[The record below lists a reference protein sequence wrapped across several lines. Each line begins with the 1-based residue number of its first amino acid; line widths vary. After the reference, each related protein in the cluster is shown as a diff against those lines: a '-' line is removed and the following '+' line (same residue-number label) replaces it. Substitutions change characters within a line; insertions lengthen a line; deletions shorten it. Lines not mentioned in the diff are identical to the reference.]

1 MTTQLCVCLQDTI
14 YHWVRLL
21 DRLDE
26 FLTYCTKDHVKKML
40 DPECAV
46 EVELPVE
53 EEDVISALDCSIEVL
68 AHVAGKEQYSSLDQI
83 CDLLACSNYRI
94 VNRAL
99 VLLEIV
105 YQRSMGV
112 YQAVPPDLPYF
123 LEAIAAPSSGPSLL
137 HIVEGKV
144 PMKKRDASLLEFTV
158 EPNPVEEEDERTE
171 EEKLPNYGQRR
182 SFKVAKRTDLP
193 ADDFKALRHLMHE
206 HGPIRGRRQRF
217 RLLTE
222 IRACSLFDCA
232 GKDRLELEAK
242 NRLLAGSVLVPVCI
256 GGELWGKTHDALK
269 KMELDEVFKKTF
281 GEESSFP
288 EAILPEVLT
297 ALANKY
303 IGSDRSTHKMG
314 LIDTILKGGE
324 FSPFGRFLQRRSERV
339 RGSCSELDVRILEAT
354 LHAAAM
360 LCDMTLFCE
369 ELVDARFFESILPLI
384 GDQSGDCRR
393 NIVASCLRA
402 VEAMFHVS
410 ASPAGA
416 ERFAACNGLE
426 ILEQRLEFEI
436 YSAKSERQIAYGQKF
451 LVKKLLKTMTK
462 VIMTSDTSGIEEKRV
477 KVLYGAIK
485 EIFDSYTIFEAGV
498 FDSASTCFRELLNHD
513 PLQYKTMSSF
523 GLDVAYL
530 NAVSSMKG
538 RDSDVTLNII
548 PTLSAM
554 CLSETGRSLVKS
566 RKAVQYIADTFLD
579 VKALCLLPTSQGI
592 GRALEEMVRHHETM
606 IGEVVESMVLAV
618 DIVRKI
624 ASTGEIEVQLEERL
638 AKDLPTFV
646 SIAISRL
653 SEVINPVCEVNEAA
667 TTQFFEQGGLQLYM
681 DLVQPKFAIDCFCC
695 TRAASSTSNFFKNL
709 ILLEN
714 KRDYVLEILMK
725 EARFALNE
733 ANVFF
738 GELEKQHHIYNEDFC
753 ISKCQDDDLGPLL
766 RSISK
771 STILIGSFAPLPF
784 MSSNNK
790 SMRIYIDKA
799 LCILPD
805 LGKVLSRVIRLLTVS
820 DEWRLRMDIELMA
833 AVKDSPEEKL
843 LKSRDMDVEKKRDA
857 LNLFFRASCHLCNIF
872 GRISEGSVLT
882 WENQS
887 QGDRAARTIALLSAS
902 LMMDTFSYLLK
913 FDAQS
918 DLVQGRR
925 QRHMIRLCRILTALV
940 FDHRKKSVHICIMN
954 AMFRFGLLDFFLGE
968 VVCVAQVALK
978 AVQNVEEKIFVPSLK
993 ELKEQERQFETT
1005 GIGRSPLSK
1014 DIQADEWMR
1023 RSLIISNQHALLSML
1038 GFLEIITSKD
1048 AYKCSEIRSKILDP
1062 HLFSLP
1068 DWIDSKNYKPVSA
1081 AEITGPIC
1089 WHVWNCLEDIS
1100 LANADGWS
1108 RSPLPL
1114 AKYVKVLLHCRK
1126 CLDAIQWPSVEE
1138 AFGTLKSADHVAKVK
1153 DKALK
1158 QDPKLSTSVLY
1169 CAFRSLDDGHMPDAV
1184 ESLLETRRKNNE
1196 LTGSEMHWLF
1206 FEGEI
1211 KSFNEK
1217 EFKLLCDV
1225 GSVSH
1230 SSKVSVEQMDALIS
1244 INIQANEGISN
1255 VINRLALRYE
1265 GDRDENFV
1273 RGSLDDILS
1282 LVENLP
1288 DSSFPMSDILVQSFN
1303 GNLSELRL
1311 LIDKHLDEMEARIMG
1326 MSEEASKDWV
1336 NLGKDKE
1343 MSALFK
1349 LVSSMLN
1356 ASSVLRKSNAF
1367 TDGLAQR
1374 LLKFLQMWKEAVQV
1388 SKKAKT
1394 RNLLKVP
1401 YWVDACMLCLA
1412 ILGEESYRPKER
1424 IPNLQSDTADPKK
1437 IFISRVKAAL
1447 PPLESGQVSI
1457 LVEASEIAVEC
1468 LKISYRFAEH
1478 VWRPLPKEEMESPE
1492 HCYDPSPQSSVA
1504 AILEFL
1510 AMSSKNRKVSDGI
1523 INKNGHHLI
1532 LAIPESAHTAEC
1544 DGFVALVLHQLI
1556 QDDQSLQTGMEGS
1569 IKASL
1574 SRRNRNLSQRGMSLK
1589 QFSANFI
1596 ALACRDA
1603 ASFCR
1608 AVDNVCTF
1616 SRIGNRVEVRLH
1628 SSSDRV
1634 EDGSNE
1640 QKVSDTGDG
1649 GRKNSGAQV
1658 AENIQA
1664 EKKTPKKWTKM
1675 LPSSVIQIID
1685 GIIGRLIYLSS
1696 PAAVQKILL
1705 ASQSRSDDKS
1715 AKKLNLERFL
1725 LSQQTLCI
1733 NVISELLISS
1743 SHCITAFLRRD
1754 ADPLSDWVVNKQGLQ
1769 TPQSKMSKK
1778 EKQSSK
1784 KSKNKETR
1792 SIPQGSTKPA
1802 VGYEGSNLCFLI
1814 GFILR
1819 NQVSYHNHGENVP
1832 TRTTLSKD
1840 ACSLLIALAQKSQEG
1855 QRRICQ
1861 EIQLI
1866 LHSFAYPGQGNPSNY
1881 TDLRSLDKKAGE
1893 RRSISAD
1900 LEGALILLA
1909 TMVSVQGNSSP
1920 HADASYPKDIIERFL
1935 QGGMVSLLVDTI
1947 NQLDLSDTSNE
1958 RLKLLLSAIIRSIE
1972 RLTTVRATVKAADSL
1987 GEESDMGV
1995 PFEELVAQLNE
2006 RGWLLAHEEDIDGS
2020 SGDNEDAMMLE
2031 DVEDSGDG
2039 ESSYYSSMDSEEDS
2053 EVWSYTDS
2061 GHSIDDASSDD
2072 PLVVEVGETSDEGS
2086 MDDSMDDDMSDSD
2099 VEDGAVEEEDEDDML
2114 LDMEYDFDDIF
2125 PVEDGSTETRRAP
2138 IFRDGLPVF
2147 ARNMQRGSR
2156 SLLEP
2161 IADVPSDDDAFL
2173 DGNEEGAE
2181 EYYSDEEY
2189 EEDGTCPYGDDSI
2202 VSNHNYA
2209 NTLAARFWIQE
2220 QDGERNNLQ
2229 FNQDPLFGTAFISS
2243 RLLLPAFRPSRFSD
2257 TEIPASDYHHSILT
2271 RPISGMV
2278 RESGRHSELPSL
2290 LSNESSP
2297 SRYFGRWIPAH
2308 RYEQR
2313 GNSIFRSQPGLN
2325 RLPEQN
2331 AQIVEHFATMI
2342 DDPASAEQQDN
2353 SARDRR
2359 RDRLYRSLNTLGDPI
2374 TSEMLNF
2381 DHDRANSPPLV
2392 RPRQRQRTAAEL
2404 GDGLSTRRPTDDA
2417 IAAPTGSEAP
2427 LSNANG
2433 VDLNDDSDDIEPI
2446 DPEFLA
2452 ALPPDLQGEVIENH
2466 ERERRARRIS
2476 RAAASARER
2485 HRSSTNESNGED
2497 YVAEMISHIPE
2508 DLQAEALAGMENPTN
2523 PNNLNQDQIADE
2535 EDTGNQIEVA
2545 LRELIDNTYSVGA
2558 RPRDL
2563 RVRNTRNM
2571 LLESISNPMGSRE
2584 WGRLIRPAAQH
2595 RASQMYSRFMA
2606 PNIDRISFD
2615 LEFERGRQSARFD
2628 KRIDVQSDS
2637 EPLLQ
2642 DNQIPQ
2648 LLSLLKFGRWE
2659 GKLHLNRAIR
2669 NLTESK
2675 QTAQA
2680 IFRQIFCLLR
2690 CPLSNLE
2697 TDTENLKAT
2706 LADLK
2711 HPMPSLLTDIHQYIV
2726 DTHGASIVLKSL
2738 GLEECDDET
2747 GIPQSGILSTAV
2759 TRRLLE
2765 LLRHCFMLVERGVNN
2780 VLDMEV
2786 SSLYDLYKSMG
2797 IIHVDIMD
2805 TTHRSSVPALDVL
2818 LSLPLRHD
2826 ISKSSLRNTSL
2837 DLVQAFLRE
2846 FEELENS
2853 IQSKKKK
2860 VKETKDKN
2868 ANGFDGTSDSP
2879 AIDTLEIERL
2889 ETEIKELEEKAAVPR
2904 KAIKALNKDI
2914 VRNYVMMLTYPSLK
2928 ESETEYV
2935 RMILHSITAVN
2946 SDCWETIGS
2955 AAAEFIE
2962 CLSLTAMTELQ
2973 DLTSKANLA
2982 TKIWRPET
2990 KGLGIFRCLQAV
3002 AEGIF
3007 QLVVDCFEPNP
3018 PSLPVEAEQARSIAG
3033 KVLEKMLERT
3043 KTTLWGP
3050 FNIAAKAIEQELQ
3063 KQDTVTGKHLPLS
3076 VKMIRPYVESYFL
3089 IHDTLRCSSCSLE
3102 VLAKEI
3108 NELTEEEQAWTI
3120 KREEVSKAAQEQTV
3134 ASFTRIQSIDVMAGS
3149 QKSEKAEGSRSPDK
3163 SQAVCL
3169 PSSDSNFSR
3178 FAENHRKLINLI
3190 VASDPT
3196 VLDGSM
3202 NMLLKYP
3209 KLLDFENKRVHFR
3222 KRVHTLARQLAH
3234 HSRLSLNVR
3243 RAHVF
3248 EDSFNQLRVVSKSQ
3262 MRSPLKVTFSGE
3274 EGVDAGGL
3282 TREWYQ
3288 VMSREMFNPGI
3299 SLFEAVPQ
3307 GSSTYQPNPNSIVQT
3322 DQARGISHLDYFKFV
3337 GHVVG
3342 KALLDN
3348 QIIDAHFTRSFY
3360 KHMLGQPLT
3369 YRDIEGVDPDFFKNL
3384 SWMLEND
3391 IDGVLDLTFS
3401 EESDFFG
3408 QKSIV
3413 ELCPNGANT
3422 KVTDQNKRD
3431 YVDAVA
3437 RHRMTNAIQPQIHA
3451 FLDGFWNVVP
3461 RISISLFNDH
3471 ELELMIS
3478 GLPDVDILDLRSNCE
3493 YHGGYSASS
3502 QVILWFWEIALAMDR
3517 EQKALLL
3524 QFVTGTSKVP
3534 VGGFSEL
3541 QAISGRQKFQIHK
3554 AYGDEDRLPTAHTCF
3569 NQLDLPEYSS
3579 KDRLKERLL
3588 MAIHEGKE
3596 GFGFA

>member
-1 MTTQLCVCLQDTI
+1 MET
-14 YHWVRLL
+14 
-21 DRLDE
+21 
-26 FLTYCTKDHVKKML
+26 
-40 DPECAV
+40 
-46 EVELPVE
+46 ELPVE
-53 EEDVISALDCSIEVL
+53 EEDVISALNCSIEVL
-68 AHVAGKEQYSSLDQI
+68 ANVAGKEQYSSLDRV
-83 CDLLACSNYRI
+83 CDLLACSNCRI

-99 VLLEIV
+99 VLLETV

-112 YQAVPPDLPYF
+112 YQSVPPDLPYF

-137 HIVEGKV
+137 NIVEGKL
-144 PMKKRDASLLEFTV
+144 PMKKRGASRLEFAV
-158 EPNPVEEEDERTE
+158 EPNPVEEVDERPE
-171 EEKLPNYGQRR
+171 EEKLSNYNQRR
-182 SFKVAKRTDLP
+182 SFKVGKRTDLP
-193 ADDFKALRHLMHE
+193 ADDFKALRYLIHE

-222 IRACSLFDCA
+222 IRAWSLFDCA

-269 KMELDEVFKKTF
+269 KMDLDEVFKKTF
-281 GEESSFP
+281 GEECSVP

-303 IGSDRSTHKMG
+303 VGSDRSTYKMG
-314 LIDTILKGGE
+314 LIENILKGGE
-324 FSPFGRFLQRRSERV
+324 FSPFGRFLQTRSERV
-339 RGSCSELDVRILEAT
+339 LGSCSELDVRILEAT

-360 LCDMTLFCE
+360 LCNMRFFCE
-369 ELVDARFFESILPLI
+369 ELIDAQFFESILPLI
-384 GDQSGDCRR
+384 GDQSGYCRR
-393 NIVASCLRA
+393 SIVASCLLA
-402 VEAMFHVS
+402 VEAMFS
-410 ASPAGA
+410 GTSAGA
-416 ERFAACNGLE
+416 EKFAACNGPE
-426 ILEQRLEFEI
+426 VLEQRLEFEI
-436 YSAKSERQIAYGQKF
+436 SKAKAESSIAYGQKF

-477 KVLYGAIK
+477 QILYSAIK
-485 EIFDSYTIFEAGV
+485 EIFESHELFESGV
-498 FDSASTCFRELLNHD
+498 FDSACTCFRELLNHD

-523 GLDVAYL
+523 GLDVTYL
-530 NAVSSMKG
+530 DAVSSMKG
-538 RDSDVTLNII
+538 RDGDVTLNII

-554 CLSETGRSLVKS
+554 CLNETGRALVKS

-579 VKALCLLPTSQGI
+579 VRALCLLPTSQSI

-606 IGEVVESMVLAV
+606 LGEVVESMVLAV

-624 ASTGEIEVQLEERL
+624 ASTGEIEVLLEERL

-667 TTQFFEQGGLQLYM
+667 ATQFFEQGGLQLYM
-681 DLVQPKFAIDCFCC
+681 DLVQPSFAIDCFCC
-695 TRAASSTSNFFKNL
+695 TRAASSTGNFFKNL

-725 EARFALNE
+725 EARVSLTE
-733 ANVFF
+733 ANALFD
-738 GELEKQHHIYNEDFC
+738 ELEKQRYYNEDFC
-753 ISKCQDDDLGPLL
+753 ISKCTDHDLGPLM

-784 MSSNNK
+784 MNTNNK
-790 SMRIYIDKA
+790 SMKICIDKG

-805 LGKVLSRVIRLLTVS
+805 LEKVLSRVIRLLTVS
-820 DEWRLRMDIELMA
+820 DEWRLQMDMELKA
-833 AVKDSPEEKL
+833 IVKDSLEEKQ
-843 LKSRDMDVEKKRDA
+843 LKTSDLDVEKKRDT

-872 GRISEGSVLT
+872 GRISEGSILI
-882 WENQS
+882 WENNQTEA
-887 QGDRAARTIALLSAS
+887 DKAARTIALLSADLITNS
-902 LMMDTFSYLLK
+902 FSYLLK
-913 FDAQS
+913 FENQRDFKH
-918 DLVQGRR
+918 GRR

-940 FDHRKKSVHICIMN
+940 FDHRKKSVHIYTMN

-968 VVCVAQVALK
+968 LVNVSRVALE
-978 AVQNVEEKIFVPSLK
+978 AVQNEGNVFIPTLK

-1005 GIGRSPLSK
+1005 GIGRSPLCK
-1014 DIQADEWMR
+1014 EIEADEWIR

-1048 AYKCSEIRSKILDP
+1048 AYKGSESRSKVLDP

-1068 DWIDSKNYKPVSA
+1068 DWIDSRNYKPVSTA
-1081 AEITGPIC
+1081 DITGPIC

-1126 CLDAIQWPSVEE
+1126 CLDKIQWPSEEE
-1138 AFGTLKSADHVAKVK
+1138 AFEALKLADHVSKVK
-1153 DKALK
+1153 DKCLK
-1158 QDPKLSTSVLY
+1158 EDPELSTSVLY
-1169 CAFRSLDDGHMPDAV
+1169 SAFRSLEDGYMPDAV
-1184 ESLLETRRKNNE
+1184 ESLLETRRKNRE
-1196 LTGSEMHWLF
+1196 LSDSGVKWIFS
-1206 FEGEI
+1206 EGEI
-1211 KSFNEK
+1211 KSLNEK
-1217 EFKLLCDV
+1217 EFKLLFDI
-1225 GSVSH
+1225 GGISH
-1230 SSKVSVEQMDALIS
+1230 SSKLLVDPMDALIS
-1244 INIQANEGISN
+1244 LNIQATKGLSN
-1255 VINRLALRYE
+1255 IINSLALRYE
-1265 GDRDENFV
+1265 EERHGNFV
-1273 RGSLDDILS
+1273 RESLDSMLS

-1288 DSSFPMSDILVQSFN
+1288 VSSFPMSDILVQSFT

-1311 LIDKHLDEMEARIMG
+1311 IVDRHLDKIEARITG
-1326 MSEEASKDWV
+1326 MSEQALKEWV

-1343 MSALFK
+1343 ISALLK
-1349 LVSSMLN
+1349 LISSMLN
-1356 ASSVLRKSNAF
+1356 TSSVLRKSKPF
-1367 TDGLAQR
+1367 IEGFGQR
-1374 LLKFLQMWKEAVQV
+1374 LLKLLQLWRQAVHV
-1388 SKKAKT
+1388 SKRAKT
-1394 RNLLKVP
+1394 RNLLRVP
-1401 YWVDACMLCLA
+1401 HWVDACLLCIM

-1424 IPNLQSDTADPKK
+1424 IPTVQSNPADPKK
-1437 IFISRVKAAL
+1437 DFISRVKAAL

-1478 VWRPLPKEEMESPE
+1478 LWRPLAKEEMESPK
-1492 HCYDPSPQSSVA
+1492 HYYDPSPKSSVA
-1504 AILEFL
+1504 AILEFFTM
-1510 AMSSKNRKVSDGI
+1510 ATKNRKASDAI
-1523 INKNGHHLI
+1523 INKNGHNLI
-1532 LAIPESAHTAEC
+1532 LAIPECAHTTEC

-1556 QDDQSLQTGMEGS
+1556 QDEQSLQAGMEAS
-1569 IKASL
+1569 IKSTL
-1574 SRRNRNLSQRGMSLK
+1574 MRRNRSLSERGVSLK

-1603 ASFCR
+1603 GCFCR

-1616 SRIGNRVEVRLH
+1616 SRIGNRVEVKLR
-1628 SSSDRV
+1628 SSSDRLEGGCTEQKMSDT
-1634 EDGSNE
+1634 EDG
-1640 QKVSDTGDG
+1640 GA
-1649 GRKNSGAQV
+1649 KNSGAQG
-1658 AENIQA
+1658 AENSQA
-1664 EKKTPKKWTKM
+1664 DKKTPKKTSKK
-1675 LPSSVIQIID
+1675 LPSPVMQIID
-1685 GIIGRLIYLSS
+1685 AIIGRLIYLAS
-1696 PAAVQKILL
+1696 PAAVQKIIL
-1705 ASQSRSDDKS
+1705 ASQTKLDDKS
-1715 AKKLNLERFL
+1715 AKKLSSERFL
-1725 LSQQTLCI
+1725 LSQQILCI
-1733 NVISELLISS
+1733 NMISEFLISS
-1743 SHCITAFLRRD
+1743 THCVTAFLRRD
-1754 ADPLSDWVVNKQGLQ
+1754 ADPLPDWVMNKQSLQ
-1769 TPQSKMSKK
+1769 TPQSKVSKK
-1778 EKQSSK
+1778 DKQSSK
-1784 KSKNKETR
+1784 KSKNKEAK
-1792 SIPQGSTKPA
+1792 SIPTGSTKA
-1802 VGYEGSNLCFLI
+1802 AGVYEGSNLCFLI

-1819 NQVSYHNHGENVP
+1819 NQVSYHGHGEHVP
-1832 TRTTLSKD
+1832 MRTSLSKD
-1840 ACSLLIALAQKSQEG
+1840 ACSLLIALAQKSLEG

-1881 TDLRSLDKKAGE
+1881 TDIRSLDKAGE

-1909 TMVSVQGNSSP
+1909 TMVSVQGTSSSS
-1920 HADASYPKDIIERFL
+1920 DNQASYTKDLIERFL

-1947 NQLDLSDTSNE
+1947 NQLDLSDTSDE

-1972 RLTTVRATVKAADSL
+1972 KLTTVRATVKIADGM

-1995 PFEELVAQLNE
+1995 PFEDLVAQLNE
-2006 RGWLLAHEEDIDGS
+2006 RGWLLAHEEPLDAS
-2020 SGDNEDAMMLE
+2020 SGDNEDSMILE
-2031 DVEDSGDG
+2031 HEEDSGGG

-2053 EVWSYTDS
+2053 EVWSYTESGDS
-2061 GHSIDDASSDD
+2061 IEDDSSDN
-2072 PLVVEVGETSDEGS
+2072 PLVVEVGGTSDDDS

-2099 VEDGAVEEEDEDDML
+2099 AEDEAVEEEDEEDML

-2125 PVEDGSTETRRAP
+2125 PVDGSSEWRRAP
-2138 IFRDGLPVF
+2138 FFREGLPPF
-2147 ARNMQRGSR
+2147 LARNMQRGPH

-2161 IADVPSDDDAFL
+2161 MADGASDDDAFL

-2189 EEDGTCPYGDDSI
+2189 EEDGACPYGDDSI
-2202 VSNHNYA
+2202 VSNHNFA
-2209 NTLAARFWIQE
+2209 NTLVARFWIQE
-2220 QDGERNNLQ
+2220 QDGERSNLQ

-2243 RLLLPAFRPSRFSD
+2243 RLLVPAFRPSRFNED
-2257 TEIPASDYHHSILT
+2257 TEIPASIYHHPILT

-2278 RESGRHSELPSL
+2278 RESGRHSEMHGL

-2297 SRYFGRWIPAH
+2297 SRYLGRWIPAH
-2308 RYEQR
+2308 RHDHR

-2325 RLPEQN
+2325 RLPEQHLPS
-2331 AQIVEHFATMI
+2331 QIVEHFAALI
-2342 DDPASAEQQDN
+2342 EDPANIAQHDS

-2359 RDRLYRSLNTLGDPI
+2359 RDRIYRSLNALGDPI
-2374 TSEMLNF
+2374 TSEILNF
-2381 DHDRANSPPLV
+2381 DQNRANSPPIV
-2392 RPRQRQRTAAEL
+2392 RPRQRQRTTAEP
-2404 GDGLSTRRPTDDA
+2404 GAGASTRRPTDDA
-2417 IAAPTGSEAP
+2417 IVVPTGTEAP
-2427 LSNANG
+2427 LDNANENQH
-2433 VDLNDDSDDIEPI
+2433 NDDSDDIEPI

-2485 HRSSTNESNGED
+2485 NRNTTTEMNGEN
-2497 YVAEMISHIPE
+2497 YVAEMMSHIPE
-2508 DLQAEALAGMENPTN
+2508 ELQAEALAGMENSSN
-2523 PNNLNQDQIADE
+2523 PQQDQIADE
-2535 EDTGNQIEVA
+2535 EDTGNQIELA
-2545 LRELIDNTYSVGA
+2545 LRELIDNTYSVGT
-2558 RPRDL
+2558 RPREI
-2563 RVRNTRNM
+2563 RVRNTRNA
-2571 LLESISNPMGSRE
+2571 LLENISNPIVNRE
-2584 WGRLIRPAAQH
+2584 WSRLIQPVAQH
-2595 RASQMYSRFMA
+2595 RASQLQSEFST
-2606 PNIDRISFD
+2606 PDFDRISFD
-2615 LEFERGRQSARFD
+2615 LQFERGRQSERLD
-2628 KRIDVQSDS
+2628 KRNDVQSDS

-2642 DNQIPQ
+2642 ENQIPQ
-2648 LLSLLKFGRWE
+2648 LLRLLKFGRWE

-2669 NLTESK
+2669 HLTESK
-2675 QTAQA
+2675 HTAQA

-2697 TDTENLKAT
+2697 TNTENLQAT
-2706 LADLK
+2706 LTNLK

-2726 DTHGASIVLKSL
+2726 DTHGSSVVLKLL
-2738 GLEECDDET
+2738 GLEEPDDDT
-2747 GIPQSGILSTAV
+2747 GVPQSGILSSAV

-2765 LLRHCFMLVERGVNN
+2765 LLRYCFNLVERGVNN
-2780 VLDMEV
+2780 VLEMDI

-2797 IIHVDIMD
+2797 IIHIDIMD
-2805 TTHRSSVPALDVL
+2805 TNHRSSVPALDVL

-2826 ISKSSLRNTSL
+2826 ISKCSLRSMSL
-2837 DLVQAFLRE
+2837 EVVRTFLSH
-2846 FEELENS
+2846 FEEMENS

-2860 VKETKDKN
+2860 IKEIRDKN
-2868 ANGFDGTSDSP
+2868 TRGVEGTSDSP
-2879 AIDTLEIERL
+2879 AIDTLEIEQL
-2889 ETEIKELEEKAAVPR
+2889 ENEIKELEEKAIGPR
-2904 KAIKALNKDI
+2904 KAIKVLNKDI
-2914 VRNYVMMLTYPSLK
+2914 IRNYVMMLTYPSLK
-2928 ESETEYV
+2928 ESETDCV
-2935 RMILHSITAVN
+2935 RMILHSITSVN
-2946 SDCWETIGS
+2946 SDCWEIIGS

-2962 CLSLTAMTELQ
+2962 RLSLTAMTELQ
-2973 DLTSKANLA
+2973 DLTNGANLA
-2982 TKIWRPET
+2982 TKILRPES

-3007 QLVVDCFEPNP
+3007 QLVVDCFDPNP
-3018 PSLPVEAEQARSIAG
+3018 PSLPAEAERVRSIAG

-3063 KQDTVTGKHLPLS
+3063 KQENVTGKHLPLS

-3102 VLAKEI
+3102 VLAREI

-3163 SQAVCL
+3163 SQVVCL

-3190 VASDPT
+3190 VSNDPT

-3222 KRVHTLARQLAH
+3222 KRIQTLARQLAH

-3274 EGVDAGGL
+3274 EGVDVGGL

-3408 QKSIV
+3408 QKSVV

-3478 GLPDVDILDLRSNCE
+3478 GLPDVDVLDLRANCE

-3588 MAIHEGKE
+3588 IAIHEGKE